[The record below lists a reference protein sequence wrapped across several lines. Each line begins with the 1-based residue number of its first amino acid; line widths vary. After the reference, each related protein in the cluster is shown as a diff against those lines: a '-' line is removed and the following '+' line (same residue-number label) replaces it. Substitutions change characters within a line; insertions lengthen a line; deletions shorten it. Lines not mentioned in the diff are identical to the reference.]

1 MPQARWTTPVG
12 GFYVWVRVPD
22 GLDAKAML
30 PRAVTQRVAYV
41 PGTAFFADDQ
51 GQDHLRLSYCYPTPE
66 RIREGVRRLA
76 AVVESE
82 LEVQQTFGADA
93 GWSTTAPAP
102 ANPHRRVQSPGPD
115 LT

>member
-1 MPQARWTTPVG
+1 
-12 GFYVWVRVPD
+12 
-22 GLDAKAML
+22 
-30 PRAVTQRVAYV
+30 VAYV
-41 PGTAFFADDQ
+41 PGTAFFTDDQ
-51 GQDHLRLSYCYPTPE
+51 GHDHLRLSYCYPTPE

-82 LEVQQTFGADA
+82 LEVQATFGGGP
-93 GWSTTAPAP
+93 GWAAPAP